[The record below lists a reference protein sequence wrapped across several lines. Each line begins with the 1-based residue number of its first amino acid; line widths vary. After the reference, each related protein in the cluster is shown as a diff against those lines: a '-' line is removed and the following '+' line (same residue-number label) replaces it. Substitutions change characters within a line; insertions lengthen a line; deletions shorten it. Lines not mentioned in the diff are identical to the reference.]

1 MYKTLTSRYIL
12 SNNIFNFLEK
22 GNLKNNNNNNNN
34 NNKKSKTKQNKKN
47 HDNIDEAIVF
57 LTDKIKFMLS
67 NVLFSFDQ

>member
-22 GNLKNNNNNNNN
+22 ENLKNNNNNNNN
-34 NNKKSKTKQNKKN
+34 NNNKSKTKQNKKK